1 MRVNWIS
8 LSTNKHHHILVKLA
22 VVILL
27 LGLAFRLFV
36 AHYKGFA
43 SDLESP
49 VSEKV
54 QVRAPYVEPPV
65 LVGISENEDHI
76 HLDVITEKCD
86 LFKGDWIPNPSGP
99 SYTNES
105 CPWIENHQNCMK
117 NGRPDFGYLYWK
129 WKPHDCQ
136 LPRFNAKRFLELMR
150 NKAWALIGDS
160 ISRNHAQ
167 SLLCMLS
174 TVEQP
179 VQIHEDVDSKSKRWH
194 FQSYNLTISNI
205 WSPFLVKAATFED
218 INGVST
224 AEVQLHLDKLDKKW
238 LDIYPSLD
246 YMIISTGKWFLK
258 AAVYHENDVIVG
270 CHLCPGKNLIELG
283 FEYAYKKTLHYVM
296 DFIKTSKHKGLIL
309 FRTSTPDHFENGEWH
324 NGGTCPKTIPAKE
337 GEVKIKDLNKILR
350 NIELEEFEKAS
361 AKVAH
366 NEVNL
371 KLLDFTNLLLSRPD
385 GHPGPY
391 RQFQPYSKNK
401 TAVVQNDCLHWC
413 IPGPIDFWN
422 DVIMEIVVNG

>member
-1 MRVNWIS
+1 MHGKKSIDQIHACGAINSSQNGSNPLIFSSFPHCFIDRDDENPHTS
-8 LSTNKHHHILVKLA
+8 LSIC
-22 VVILL
+22 I
-27 LGLAFRLFV
+27 
-36 AHYKGFA
+36 
-43 SDLESP
+43 
-49 VSEKV
+49 
-54 QVRAPYVEPPV
+54 
-65 LVGISENEDHI
+65 
-76 HLDVITEKCD
+76 
-86 LFKGDWIPNPSGP
+86 
-99 SYTNES
+99 
-105 CPWIENHQNCMK
+105 
-117 NGRPDFGYLYWK
+117 
-129 WKPHDCQ
+129 
-136 LPRFNAKRFLELMR
+136 
-150 NKAWALIGDS
+150 
-160 ISRNHAQ
+160 
-167 SLLCMLS
+167 
-174 TVEQP
+174 VEQP
-179 VQIHEDVDSKSKRWH
+179 VQIYQDVDSKSKRWY

-205 WSPFLVKAATFED
+205 WSPFLVKAAIFED

-238 LDIYPSLD
+238 LDIYSSLD

-296 DFIKTSKHKGLIL
+296 DFIKTSKYKGLIF

-337 GEVKIKDLNKILR
+337 GEVKIKDLNRILR
-350 NIELEEFEKAS
+350 NIELEEFEKTF

>member
-1 MRVNWIS
+1 MY
-8 LSTNKHHHILVKLA
+8 
-22 VVILL
+22 LL
-27 LGLAFRLFV
+27 L
-36 AHYKGFA
+36 
-43 SDLESP
+43 
-49 VSEKV
+49 
-54 QVRAPYVEPPV
+54 
-65 LVGISENEDHI
+65 
-76 HLDVITEKCD
+76 
-86 LFKGDWIPNPSGP
+86 
-99 SYTNES
+99 
-105 CPWIENHQNCMK
+105 
-117 NGRPDFGYLYWK
+117 
-129 WKPHDCQ
+129 
-136 LPRFNAKRFLELMR
+136 
-150 NKAWALIGDS
+150 
-160 ISRNHAQ
+160 
-167 SLLCMLS
+167 SLRRV
-174 TVEQP
+174 VEQP
-179 VQIHEDVDSKSKRWH
+179 VQIYQDVDSKSKRWY

-205 WSPFLVKAATFED
+205 WSPFLVKAAIFED

-238 LDIYPSLD
+238 LDIYSSLD
-246 YMIISTGKWFLK
+246 YMIISSGKWFLK

-296 DFIKTSKHKGLIL
+296 DFIKTSKYKGLIF

-337 GEVKIKDLNKILR
+337 GEVKIKDLNRILR
-350 NIELEEFEKAS
+350 NIELEEFEKTF